1 MKYPPE
7 SHPDFDWNDLRAFLG
22 IVRSG
27 KLTAAARRIGV
38 DHSTLG
44 RRIGRLEAALRVRLF
59 DRSPSGY
66 VLTIAGERLVPQAEA
81 MESLAIG
88 AYGSLADEGLS
99 LGGSVRVGTP
109 EGFGTFFLALHIGE
123 LTKRHPELEIEL
135 VANPRGFSLSK
146 READIA
152 ISMSQPEEGRL
163 HSRKLADYELG
174 LYAARSYLERSRTI
188 KHVSQ
193 LREHQF
199 IGYISDLIW
208 TPELD
213 YLPNVSRE
221 LNPRLKISNIITQMT
236 ATLGGA
242 GLCILPYFMANRE
255 PSLVRLFEHEIK
267 LIRSYWLIVHSDMRD
282 LARVRMVSAFI
293 ADVAHKVGRSF
304 WIST

>member
-1 MKYPPE
+1 MKRPPE
-7 SHPDFDWNDLRAFLG
+7 THLDFDWNDLQAFLA

-27 KLTAAARRIGV
+27 KLTAAAKRIGV
-38 DHSTLG
+38 DHSTLS

-59 DRSPSGY
+59 DRGPSGY
-66 VLTIAGERLVPQAEA
+66 ALTMAGERLVSQAEA

-88 AYGSLADEGLS
+88 AYGSLVDEGLS
-99 LGGSVRVGTP
+99 LAGSVRVGMP
-109 EGFGTFFLALHIGE
+109 EGFGTFFLAFHIGN

-163 HSRKLADYELG
+163 HSRKLVDYELG
-174 LYAARSYLERSRTI
+174 LYAAQSYLERSRSI
-188 KHVSQ
+188 KQIGQ
-193 LREHQF
+193 LQEHQF

-213 YLPNVSRE
+213 YLPNISGE

-242 GLCILPYFMANRE
+242 GLCILPYFIANRE
-255 PSLVRLFEHEIK
+255 PSLVRLFENEIK
-267 LIRSYWLIVHSDMRD
+267 LVRSYWLIVHSDMRD
-282 LARVRMVSAFI
+282 LARIRMVSAYI
-293 ADVAHKVGRSF
+293 ADAVHKVGRSF
-304 WIST
+304 WMSK